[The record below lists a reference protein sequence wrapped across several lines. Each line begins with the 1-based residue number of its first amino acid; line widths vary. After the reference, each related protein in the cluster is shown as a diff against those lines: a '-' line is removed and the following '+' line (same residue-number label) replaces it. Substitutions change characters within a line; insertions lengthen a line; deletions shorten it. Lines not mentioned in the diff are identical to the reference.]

1 MYRFIQ
7 IAAGLPVCS
16 IRVLHEG
23 EMFFAVFVCDLSAPE
38 TSSSLVNA
46 RLKCST
52 TSTGSS
58 FLTLYIGHASLLTPS
73 GCWVPHTSLGLGT
86 VRPSG
91 SGLLEFSTAPC
102 TLPEPISVLQVG
114 LQKNISDGICV
125 TVASTSNPWFL
136 PVRYFLKITVLRVKS
151 LAEFSENTF

>member
-1 MYRFIQ
+1 MYIASGKVKQWVAAGDDSERERGGERGREESKVYRFIQ

-73 GCWVPHTSLGLGT
+73 GCWVPHPSLGLRT

-91 SGLLEFSTAPC
+91 SGLLKFSRAQHVISPSQSASFRWDFKKTSQMEF
-102 TLPEPISVLQVG
+102 V
-114 LQKNISDGICV
+114 
-125 TVASTSNPWFL
+125 
-136 PVRYFLKITVLRVKS
+136 
-151 LAEFSENTF
+151 